1 MCEHLIGRHYQYGGD
16 DCIHLVV
23 DALRSLGQNPPEVAA
38 AWYTMNTRGIL
49 MELQTYCERI
59 KGPVYDGDIALIA
72 AEPPTFGVAW
82 QSGILHINQLTLAVD
97 WKPLAHFSIRRS
109 YRMKGR

>member
-1 MCEHLIGRHYQYGGD
+1 VCKHLIGRHYQYGGD
-16 DCIHLVV
+16 DCIHLVI
-23 DALRSLGQNPPEVAA
+23 DALNSMGMNPPEVAS
-38 AWYTMNTRGIL
+38 AWYTMTTRDIL
-49 MELQTYCERI
+49 IELQTYCERI
-59 KGPVYDGDIALIA
+59 KAPVYDGDIALLA
-72 AEPPTFGVAW
+72 AKPPTFGVAW

>member
-1 MCEHLIGRHYQYGGD
+1 MCEHLIGRRYQYGGD

-23 DALRSLGQNPPEVAA
+23 DSLQSLGRNPPEVAA

-59 KGPVYDGDIALIA
+59 KAPVYDGDIALIA